1 MLLLEPDSKL
11 FVVRV
16 DWGRR
21 RRPLF
26 MHMQSMCITFWQPRK
41 LLRFSW
47 RHNFNSFLFLA
58 STFSSHYVKKCI
70 IPPFVCQNYSHWSHR
85 LQAPVLETFREHLA
99 IKSCSF
105 QWMSLVTFDNVLQRT
120 RAGSFGVK
128 EVFCPSHEYVIGL
141 FHCSA
146 FQKM

>member
-1 MLLLEPDSKL
+1 MYQILIICGRGGEDL
-11 FVVRV
+11 FYAHAKYVHNILTAQKTL
-16 DWGRR
+16 G
-21 RRPLF
+21 
-26 MHMQSMCITFWQPRK
+26 
-41 LLRFSW
+41 FSW
-47 RHNFNSFLFLA
+47 RHNFNSFLFLT

-120 RAGSFGVK
+120 RVGSFGVK